1 MFYLKNKI
9 KIERK
14 EERIYR
20 TLKKKKKN
28 PKEKRIG
35 NDEIRSINSH
45 NRRKIKVEVYRLYLL
60 IIIAFL
66 SILSFSFMII
76 RIF

>member
-20 TLKKKKKN
+20 TLKKKKN